1 MEGKK
6 QDALPLPES
15 KEKLLQ
21 QLDSLD
27 YAERINYAARL
38 GRDHK
43 VIASIIVRALNL
55 IE

>member
-6 QDALPLPES
+6 QDTLPLPES

-43 VIASIIVRALNL
+43 VTASTIVRA
-55 IE
+55 